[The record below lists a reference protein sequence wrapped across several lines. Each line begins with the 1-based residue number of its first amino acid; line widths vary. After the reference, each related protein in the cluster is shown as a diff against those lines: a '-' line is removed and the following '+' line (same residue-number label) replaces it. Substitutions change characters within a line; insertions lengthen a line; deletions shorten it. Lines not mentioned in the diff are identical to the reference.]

1 MDLQAG
7 RLVEMEK
14 GGGGGG
20 GGGGFEKTI
29 RVELTEKIL

>member
-14 GGGGGG
+14 GG
-20 GGGGFEKTI
+20 FDKTI